1 MYTLP
6 PIIFYPELKSTQ
18 DKAWE
23 FHEKG
28 FNRVVIIAGKQ
39 VMGRGRYGRTWF
51 SPKGGLWFS
60 YLRTINIESE
70 MLDLVSL
77 ACGISVVFTL
87 NNLNLNALIK
97 WPNDII
103 VNDKK
108 IAGIL
113 IGTKFSAEKIT
124 AIVIGIGLNL
134 NINISEFPDD
144 IRKQAT
150 TVFNELKHYVDEIKV
165 LSSILKN
172 IDTFLDNINITK
184 SLIHENAQKLNY
196 LKNKSV
202 KILLSDGRMIED
214 VVEDI
219 DENGKLKTVNG
230 LTLSM
235 HDVLHLY

>member
-6 PIIFYPELKSTQ
+6 PIIFYSELKSTQ

-23 FHEKG
+23 LHEKG
-28 FNRVVIIAGKQ
+28 FNRVVIIAEKQ
-39 VMGRGRYGRTWF
+39 AMGRGRYGRTWF

-60 YLRTINIESE
+60 YLRTINIEPE

-77 ACGISVVFTL
+77 ACGISVAFTL
-87 NNLNLNALIK
+87 NNLNLNALVK

-113 IGTKFSAEKIT
+113 ISTKFSAEKIT

-134 NINISEFPDD
+134 NININEFPDD

-165 LSSILKN
+165 LVSILKN
-172 IDTFLDNINITK
+172 IDAFLDNINITK

-214 VVEDI
+214 VVKDI
-219 DENGKLKTVNG
+219 DENGKLKTANG